1 MALSQRLYV
10 AVVVAVVDTAIVV
23 VVAVAVVVVAAE
35 DFAASISAI
44 SASVISKRVPGGAGA
59 STLPLGSIVL
69 EYPAFVSIEESCKDY
84 FTKANRLIMKCGIL
98 VVSLH

>member
-10 AVVVAVVDTAIVV
+10 AVVDTAFAIV
-23 VVAVAVVVVAAE
+23 VVAVAVVVAAE

-59 STLPLGSIVL
+59 STLPL
-69 EYPAFVSIEESCKDY
+69 D
-84 FTKANRLIMKCGIL
+84 
-98 VVSLH
+98 